1 MSEDKNNQENKA
13 VDPKA
18 NEAKANSAKA
28 SDPKAMMLAAL
39 AKKQKGG
46 NSGKAG
52 GPSSGSKIGAGQT
65 GGAAPK
71 MHRRKA
77 GSA

>member
-18 NEAKANSAKA
+18 NDAKAN
-28 SDPKAMMLAAL
+28 DPKAMMLAAL

-46 NSGKAG
+46 NLGKAG
-52 GPSSGSKIGAGQT
+52 GPSGGSKIGAGQT

>member
-1 MSEDKNNQENKA
+1 MSEDKKIENTQSDA
-13 VDPKA
+13 AQDPKA
-18 NEAKANSAKA
+18 K
-28 SDPKAMMLAAL
+28 MLAAL
-39 AKKQKGG
+39 AKEQKGQ
-46 NSGKAG
+46 NSGK
-52 GPSSGSKIGAGQT
+52 SSGPTGGSKVGAGQT

>member
-1 MSEDKNNQENKA
+1 
-13 VDPKA
+13 
-18 NEAKANSAKA
+18 
-28 SDPKAMMLAAL
+28 MLEAL
-39 AKKQKGG
+39 AKKQKGQ
-46 NSGKAG
+46 NTGKTS
-52 GPSSGSKIGAGQT
+52 GPSNGSKIGAGQT

>member
-1 MSEDKNNQENKA
+1 MSEDKKIENTQSDSA
-13 VDPKA
+13 QDPKA
-18 NEAKANSAKA
+18 K
-28 SDPKAMMLAAL
+28 MLAAL
-39 AKKQKGG
+39 AKKQKGQ
-46 NSGKAG
+46 NSGK
-52 GPSSGSKIGAGQT
+52 SSGPTGGSKVVAGQT

>member
-1 MSEDKNNQENKA
+1 MSEDKKIENTQSDA
-13 VDPKA
+13 AQDPKA
-18 NEAKANSAKA
+18 K
-28 SDPKAMMLAAL
+28 MLAAL
-39 AKKQKGG
+39 AKKQQGQ
-46 NSGKAG
+46 NSGK
-52 GPSSGSKIGAGQT
+52 SSGPTGGSKVGAGQT

>member
-1 MSEDKNNQENKA
+1 MSEGKKIENTQSDSSQ
-13 VDPKA
+13 DPKA
-18 NEAKANSAKA
+18 K
-28 SDPKAMMLAAL
+28 MLAAL
-39 AKKQKGG
+39 AKKQKGQ
-46 NSGKAG
+46 NSGK
-52 GPSSGSKIGAGQT
+52 SSGPTSVSKVGAGQT

>member
-1 MSEDKNNQENKA
+1 MSEDKNNQENKVA
-13 VDPKA
+13 AGDAKDPKA
-18 NEAKANSAKA
+18 N
-28 SDPKAMMLAAL
+28 DPKAMMLAAL
-39 AKKQKGG
+39 AKKQTGG